1 MKHSRSPQEPKDF
14 HPSKSFIIEQTR
26 EKTPTTPAKKWSEI
40 YQIDCYCQKN
50 FKFFNKLGKI
60 AS

>member
-50 FKFFNKLGKI
+50 FKFFN
-60 AS
+60 